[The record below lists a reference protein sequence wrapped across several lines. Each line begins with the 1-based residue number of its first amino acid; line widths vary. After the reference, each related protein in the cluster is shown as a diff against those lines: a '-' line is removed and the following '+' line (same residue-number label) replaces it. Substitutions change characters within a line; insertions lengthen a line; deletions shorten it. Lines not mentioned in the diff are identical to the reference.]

1 MRLDALR
8 QAMDAEKVPQ
18 DREHRELHR
27 AAAKL
32 ADAWRVKLGFHE
44 AYLDTMIPNF
54 IYNSNVLLYILLC
67 LNSQFTIPNIYS

>member
-44 AYLDTMIPNF
+44 AYFDTMIQSNIIGYF
-54 IYNSNVLLYILLC
+54 YIYIYIYINLY
-67 LNSQFTIPNIYS
+67 